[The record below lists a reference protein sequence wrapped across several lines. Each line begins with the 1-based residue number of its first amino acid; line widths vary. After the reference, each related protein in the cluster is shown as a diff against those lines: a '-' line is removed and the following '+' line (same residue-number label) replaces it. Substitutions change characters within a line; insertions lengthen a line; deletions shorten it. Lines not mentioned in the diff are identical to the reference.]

1 MIKQIFKNSEFKFH
15 YEIPENKAGRILV
28 IADIHGCSKTFNQ
41 LIKQIELTKEDQ
53 LFILGDMINK
63 GPNSLAVLDKIFDLI
78 QEDYLIYPLK
88 GNHEGFVLD
97 DLKQSGQIFFR
108 PGRKELKD
116 GDGKYS
122 FETYSNFFRQLP
134 YYYKIANTIMVH
146 AGLNFDAKNPLTD
159 YESMLWIRDFEPDDL
174 PNYRILHGH
183 NSSILKWI
191 KEDVANNSMI
201 INLDNGCCKT
211 HKLFMG
217 KLLCLDLTNMLLY
230 EQINIEE

>member
-1 MIKQIFKNSEFKFH
+1 
-15 YEIPENKAGRILV
+15 
-28 IADIHGCSKTFNQ
+28 
-41 LIKQIELTKEDQ
+41 
-53 LFILGDMINK
+53 
-63 GPNSLAVLDKIFDLI
+63 
-78 QEDYLIYPLK
+78 
-88 GNHEGFVLD
+88 
-97 DLKQSGQIFFR
+97 
-108 PGRKELKD
+108 
-116 GDGKYS
+116 
-122 FETYSNFFRQLP
+122 
-134 YYYKIANTIMVH
+134 MVH
-146 AGLNFDAKNPLTD
+146 AGLNFYDDDLFTD